1 MPVFQYL
8 RNFSSCDGIGRRV
21 NDGVLY
27 FLAMRIIPTFG
38 PKVPSFWVIN
48 QHLWHTAAHK
58 GLITC
63 TSTSMW
69 LTNCSKSLPMST
81 SETRN
86 AHTTGNLCT
95 NNNSYVVEA
104 SMIASSFGDVT
115 AIDLS
120 A

>member
-1 MPVFQYL
+1 
-8 RNFSSCDGIGRRV
+8 
-21 NDGVLY
+21 
-27 FLAMRIIPTFG
+27 
-38 PKVPSFWVIN
+38 
-48 QHLWHTAAHK
+48 
-58 GLITC
+58 
-63 TSTSMW
+63 
-69 LTNCSKSLPMST
+69 MST